1 MSANPVI
8 ECTPPSP
15 MPRPISLTLTMP
27 SCASPVSSVITSP
40 TASDTPSSA
49 APPSPRSGDVQFADK
64 ESHPDQTDSD
74 GIHLVE
80 SPGTPLSPELTSLP
94 PFPTTTKPP
103 HKHMR
108 DPSKSFFSNLKASK
122 SSNRVHHMEPTI
134 RKVSDEGVRADGDG
148 RVTPVYT
155 MRKSPGS
162 SPDLSTSTFSTS
174 SRDGSKCKLRYPLRP
189 PNVLTSR
196 F

>member
-1 MSANPVI
+1 MSANPII

-15 MPRPISLTLTMP
+15 MPYPMSLTLTMP
-27 SCASPVSSVITSP
+27 SGASPVSSVITSP

-49 APPSPRSGDVQFADK
+49 ASPSPRSGDIHFDNKEIHSDQAD
-64 ESHPDQTDSD
+64 DD
-74 GIHLVE
+74 GIPLVE
-80 SPGTPLSPELTSLP
+80 SPGTPLSPEITSLP
-94 PFPTTTKPP
+94 PFPTPTKPP

-134 RKVSDEGVRADGDG
+134 RKVSDEGFRPDGDG
-148 RVTPVYT
+148 SVTPVYT

-162 SPDLSTSTFSTS
+162 SPDLSISTFSTS
-174 SRDGSKCKLRYPLRP
+174 SRDGSKCKLSFSL
-189 PNVLTSR
+189 
-196 F
+196 

>member
-1 MSANPVI
+1 MSANPII

-15 MPRPISLTLTMP
+15 MPHPISLTLTMP
-27 SCASPVSSVITSP
+27 SGASPVSSAITSP

-49 APPSPRSGDVQFADK
+49 APPSPRSGDVHFANK
-64 ESHPDQTDSD
+64 ESYPDQADAD

-80 SPGTPLSPELTSLP
+80 SPGTPLSPEITSLP
-94 PFPTTTKPP
+94 PFPTTSKPP

-122 SSNRVHHMEPTI
+122 SSNRVHHIEPTI
-134 RKVSDEGVRADGDG
+134 RKVSDEGVRPDGDG

-174 SRDGSKCKLRYPLRP
+174 SRDGSKCKLRFSLSPS
-189 PNVLTSR
+189 NVLIYL

>member
-1 MSANPVI
+1 
-8 ECTPPSP
+8 
-15 MPRPISLTLTMP
+15 MPLPISLTLTMP
-27 SCASPVSSVITSP
+27 SGASPVSSALTSP

-49 APPSPRSGDVQFADK
+49 APPSPRSGDVHMANK
-64 ESHPDQTDSD
+64 ENHPDQTDAH

-80 SPGTPLSPELTSLP
+80 SPSTPLSPEITSLP
-94 PFPTTTKPP
+94 PFPATSKTT

-122 SSNRVHHMEPTI
+122 SSNRVHHMEPSV
-134 RKVSDEGVRADGDG
+134 RKVSDEVVRPDGDG
-148 RVTPVYT
+148 SVTPLYT

-174 SRDGSKCKLRYPLRP
+174 SRDGSKCKLQFSLLPQ
-189 PNVLTSR
+189 NVLTSLS
-196 F
+196 

>member
-1 MSANPVI
+1 MSANPII

-15 MPRPISLTLTMP
+15 MPRRMSLTLTVP
-27 SCASPVSSVITSP
+27 SGASPVSSAITSP
-40 TASDTPSSA
+40 TASDTPSSV
-49 APPSPRSGDVQFADK
+49 APPSPRSGDVHFANKDI
-64 ESHPDQTDSD
+64 HPDQADAD
-74 GIHLVE
+74 GIYFVE
-80 SPGTPLSPELTSLP
+80 SPGTPLSPEITSLP

-134 RKVSDEGVRADGDG
+134 RKVSDEGVRPNGDG
-148 RVTPVYT
+148 GVTPVYT

-174 SRDGSKCKLRYPLRP
+174 SRDGSKCKLRFSL
-189 PNVLTSR
+189 
-196 F
+196 